1 MFQAQSKWRQYLTPV
16 ALAVVSLL
24 TALALWVAV
33 TDAENP
39 RESRTFGAAITVE
52 AINVPDGLAVA
63 DISQSAVRVRVAAT
77 EDDFQRLTTANI
89 IVQVDMTGIRDDR
102 SSQVVEARIV
112 GIDDVD
118 IVEVT
123 PQFVDVVLEQEAT
136 KTVPVRVNRIGT
148 QPQGF
153 VVASEQANP
162 EAVRVTGASS
172 LIQLVESAEVDVN
185 LTGVRVNIDQDYP
198 LTPRDASRADLPRL
212 RLEPDTA
219 EIRMTII
226 QQEAT
231 LLLPVQVE
239 TSGTLPEGYN
249 IASIAAEP
257 QLVQVSATLG
267 VLQGITSPS
276 CPGACLLTEPIDLS
290 GQRTDIRRSI
300 VLRVPAGVT
309 ASRSNVTVTI
319 VIRPTPGERVLSVA
333 PQVIDLPPGMQYTL
347 QTQSLNVKLTGEL
360 PVLNNIG
367 AGQLRATVSAA
378 NLGEGVHVLPVQITV
393 PSNTALASHD
403 PQQVVLVLR
412 R

>member
-162 EAVRVTGASS
+162 EAT
-172 LIQLVESAEVDVN
+172 
-185 LTGVRVNIDQDYP
+185 TKP
-198 LTPRDASRADLPRL
+198 
-212 RLEPDTA
+212 
-219 EIRMTII
+219 
-226 QQEAT
+226 
-231 LLLPVQVE
+231 
-239 TSGTLPEGYN
+239 
-249 IASIAAEP
+249 
-257 QLVQVSATLG
+257 
-267 VLQGITSPS
+267 
-276 CPGACLLTEPIDLS
+276 
-290 GQRTDIRRSI
+290 
-300 VLRVPAGVT
+300 
-309 ASRSNVTVTI
+309 
-319 VIRPTPGERVLSVA
+319 
-333 PQVIDLPPGMQYTL
+333 
-347 QTQSLNVKLTGEL
+347 
-360 PVLNNIG
+360 
-367 AGQLRATVSAA
+367 
-378 NLGEGVHVLPVQITV
+378 
-393 PSNTALASHD
+393 
-403 PQQVVLVLR
+403 
-412 R
+412 

>member
-1 MFQAQSKWRQYLTPV
+1 MFRNQSNWRQYLTPV
-16 ALAVVSLL
+16 ALAVVSLI

-39 RESRTFGAAITVE
+39 RETREFRAPLSIE
-52 AINVPDGLAVA
+52 AINVADGLAVA
-63 DISQSAVRVRVAAT
+63 DITQNAVTVSVSAT
-77 EDDFQRLTTANI
+77 DDEFARLTTANFR
-89 IVQVDMTGIRDDR
+89 VQVDMTGVREAR
-102 SSQVVEARIV
+102 SSRSVTVDVI

-118 IVEVT
+118 VVSIT
-123 PQFVDVVLEQEAT
+123 PRFVDVGLEQEAT

-153 VVASEQANP
+153 VVATEQANP
-162 EAVRVTGASS
+162 EEVRVTGAAS
-172 LIQLVESAEVDVN
+172 LIQLVESAEVDIN
-185 LTGVRVNIDQDYP
+185 LTGVRVNIQQEYP

-212 RLEPDTA
+212 RLTPDTA
-219 EIRMTII
+219 EIRMTVI
-226 QQEAT
+226 QQEVT
-231 LLLPVQVE
+231 LLLPVVVE
-239 TSGTLPEGYN
+239 TSGSLPDGYN
-249 IASIAAEP
+249 ITGVEAEP
-257 QLVQVSATLG
+257 QLVQVSGTLG
-267 VLQGITSPS
+267 VLQGLS
-276 CPGACLLTEPIDLS
+276 LRTEPIDLS
-290 GQRTDIRRSI
+290 GQRSDFTRSI
-300 VLRVPAGVT
+300 ALRVPAGVT
-309 ASRSNVTVTI
+309 AGRNNVNVTITI
-319 VIRPTPGERVLSVA
+319 RATPGERVLSVA
-333 PQVIDLPPGMQYTL
+333 PQVVDLPPGMQYTL

>member
-1 MFQAQSKWRQYLTPV
+1 MFQTQSNWRQYLTPV
-16 ALAVVSLL
+16 ALAFVSLL

-39 RESRTFGAAITVE
+39 RETREFRAPLSIE
-52 AINVPDGLAVA
+52 AINVADGLAVG
-63 DISQSAVRVRVAAT
+63 DITQNAVTISVSAT
-77 EDDFQRLTTANI
+77 DDEFERLTAANFR
-89 IVQVDMTGIRDDR
+89 VQVDMTGVREAR
-102 SSQVVEARIV
+102 SSRSVTVDVV
-112 GIDDVD
+112 GIDDVE
-118 IVEVT
+118 VVSVT
-123 PQFVDVVLEQEAT
+123 PRFVDVALEQEAT
-136 KTVPVRVNRIGT
+136 KTIPVRVNRIGI

-162 EAVRVTGASS
+162 EEVRVTGATS

-212 RLEPDTA
+212 RLQPDTA

-239 TSGTLPEGYN
+239 ISGTLPEGYN
-249 IASIAAEP
+249 IGSIAAEP

-267 VLQGITSPS
+267 VLQGIASPS

-300 VLRVPAGVT
+300 ALRVPAGVT
-309 ASRSNVTVTI
+309 ASRSNVMVTI

-333 PQVIDLPPGMQYTL
+333 PQVVDLPPGMQYTL

-403 PQQVVLVLR
+403 PLQVVLVLR